1 MAYGLSPVATKR
13 VQYSFFAALLFYIV
27 SNPITYTVVDNL
39 LMTILGPILGPSAAF
54 FKVAEGGCPTGYGL
68 LLHSFVFFL
77 VTLGLMYL

>member
-1 MAYGLSPVATKR
+1 MFGPQFMKR
-13 VQYSFFAALLFYIV
+13 AQISLFSALLFYIV
-27 SNPITYTVVDNL
+27 SNPITYSVVDTL
-39 LMTILGPILGPSAAF
+39 LMTVLGPLLGSAAAI

>member
-1 MAYGLSPVATKR
+1 MAYGLSPLLLKR
-13 VQYSFFAALLFYIV
+13 SQYAFFSALLFYIV

-39 LMTILGPILGPSAAF
+39 LMTVLGPLLGPQAAF